1 MKQYQPFFQFDF
13 WGHIMMQQ
21 PQEIMKGT
29 TTIGIVFSD
38 GVVLATEK
46 RATMGYMIASK
57 TAKKIYQIT
66 DSIGMTTAG
75 GVGDAQQLARLMSVE
90 SNLYQM
96 RRRTQM
102 SVGASATLLSN
113 YLNQNRYFPYYVQL
127 LVGGIDETGPSVYS
141 VDAMGGATRE
151 DDFVATGSGSPMAF
165 GVLEDRFKKNL
176 SEKDAIELAVRAL
189 QSAMRRD
196 AGSGGGYQLAVITK
210 EKFEVLD
217 DSTLDKIV
225 ETLRT

>member
-1 MKQYQPFFQFDF
+1 
-13 WGHIMMQQ
+13 MMQQ
-21 PQEIMKGT
+21 PQEIMHGT
-29 TTIGIVFSD
+29 TTIGIVFSE

-57 TAKKIYQIT
+57 NAKKIYKIT
-66 DSIGMTTAG
+66 DAIGMTTAG

-90 SNLYQM
+90 SNLFEI
-96 RRRTQM
+96 RRGRGIT
-102 SVGASATLLSN
+102 VGASATLLSN

-127 LVGGIDETGPSVYS
+127 LVGGIDESGPSVYS

-165 GVLEDRFKKNL
+165 GVLEDRYASGMTE
-176 SEKDAIELAVRAL
+176 SEAIELAVRSL
-189 QSAMRRD
+189 KSAMRRD
-196 AGSGGGYQLAVITK
+196 AGSGEGFQLAVITK

-217 DSTLDKIV
+217 DSQLDQIAAS
-225 ETLRT
+225 LRN